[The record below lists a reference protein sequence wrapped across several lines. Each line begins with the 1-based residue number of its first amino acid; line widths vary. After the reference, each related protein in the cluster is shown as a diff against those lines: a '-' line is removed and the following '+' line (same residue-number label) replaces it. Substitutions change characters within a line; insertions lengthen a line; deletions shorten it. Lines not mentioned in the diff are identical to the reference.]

1 MQSVDLGRT
10 GLRVSKL
17 CFGTLTMSPLQKNL
31 SPEEGAKLLLHAYER
46 GVNFLDTADLYGTY
60 PHIRRALRV
69 APDYIVSTKAYCYDE
84 KTAREALERA
94 YTSLMLVKDSIEQG
108 MPEDFFS
115 IDLSDAYSELGRI
128 VGEAV
133 GDDVVNEIFSRFCM
147 GK

>member
-1 MQSVDLGRT
+1 MLKFNDQV
-10 GLRVSKL
+10 
-17 CFGTLTMSPLQKNL
+17 
-31 SPEEGAKLLLHAYER
+31 
-46 GVNFLDTADLYGTY
+46 
-60 PHIRRALRV
+60 
-69 APDYIVSTKAYCYDE
+69 YITNVRHKES
-84 KTAREALERA
+84 LERA